1 MKASE
6 IRAKWLA
13 FFEEKGHKIEPS
25 APLVP
30 HNDPSLLWINAG
42 MAPLK
47 QYFDGR
53 VVPSNPRIAN
63 SQKCIRTNDIENVG
77 KTRRHHT
84 FFEMLGNFSI
94 GDYFKEEVI
103 TWAWEFLTSPQ
114 WIGFDP
120 ERLSVTV
127 YPEDT
132 EAFEFWNKKI
142 GLPAERIYKLEEN
155 FWDIG
160 EGPCGPC
167 TEIFY
172 DRGDAYG
179 DLNDPECWPGGEN
192 ERFLEVWNLVFS
204 QFNHNKDGS
213 YTPLPNKN
221 IDTGAGL
228 ERFASI
234 LQNVD
239 SNFDTDLFQPIIQ
252 KTSELA
258 GVKYH
263 VNNEHDVALKVIAD
277 HVRTVAFS
285 VGDGVLPSN
294 EGRGYVIR
302 RLLRR
307 AVRYGKVIG
316 MDKPFLYSL
325 TPIVGEIMGVYYPE
339 VVEKREFI
347 EKVIRTE
354 EERFHETLSDGLA
367 ILAEMTEKARKEGS
381 TEISGADAFKL
392 YDTYG
397 FPFDLTEDFASE
409 KGMTVDR
416 EGFDRSMQ
424 EQRDRAR
431 AARQD
436 SESMKVQGGPLADL
450 TVKSEFVGYNELVT
464 TAKVIA
470 LVHENQ
476 FVDLVGVGE
485 TCQVVLDRT
494 PFYSESG
501 GQVSDHGYIT
511 AGELRLKVE
520 DVSKAPHGQHVHTVV
535 VESGVLRKDDTV
547 QASVSA
553 AVRDDI
559 IKNHTAT
566 HLLHKALK
574 EVLGEHVN
582 QAGSLV
588 APERLRFD
596 FSHFGSITT
605 EELRDIEQRVNQQ
618 IWKSTPLSISL
629 KPIAEAKAMG
639 AMALFGEKYGDV
651 VRVVQVGDY
660 SLELCGGC
668 HVSNTSQIGL
678 FKLVSESGI
687 GSGVR
692 RIEAVT
698 GRNAY
703 LYLDQQLELLNDA
716 AALLKSNIQDVP
728 KRIDSLFAQMKEISR
743 ENESLKV
750 KLGKIEAG
758 SLSDQLKHI
767 DGVPVLIA
775 QVNAGDMESLRSIV
789 DQMKTKLG
797 SAVIVLG
804 AVAEDKVNLVAAVT
818 SDWVAK
824 GYHAGK
830 LIKETAA
837 VVGGSGGGRPDMAQA
852 GGKDA
857 AKLPEA
863 LNQAEQWVAQQVA
876 VK

>member
-6 IRAKWLA
+6 IRAKWLK
-13 FFEEKGHKIEPS
+13 FFESKGHTIEPS

-47 QYFDGR
+47 PYFDGR
-53 VVPSNPRIAN
+53 VVPENPRIAN

-94 GDYFKEEVI
+94 GEYFKEEAI
-103 TWAWEFLTSPQ
+103 TWAWEFLTSPD

-120 ERLSVTV
+120 NRLSVTV

-132 EAFEFWNKKI
+132 EAFELWTKKI
-142 GLPAERIYKLEEN
+142 GLPEERIYKLQEN

-172 DRGDAYG
+172 DRGDKYG
-179 DLNDPECWPGGEN
+179 DLSDPECWPGGEN

-234 LQNVD
+234 LQDVD

-252 KTSELA
+252 KTAQLA
-258 GVKYH
+258 GVTYKQ
-263 VNNEHDVALKVIAD
+263 NEEYDVALKVIAD
-277 HVRTVAFS
+277 HIRTVAFS

-307 AVRYGKVIG
+307 AVRYGKVLG
-316 MDKPFLYSL
+316 MDKSFLYTL
-325 TPIVGEIMGVYYPE
+325 TPIVGEVMGVYYPE

-347 EKVIRTE
+347 EKIIRIE

-367 ILAEMTEKARKEGS
+367 ILAEMVEKARNEGS
-381 TEISGADAFKL
+381 TVISGPDAFKL

-397 FPFDLTEDFASE
+397 FPFDLTEDFAAE

-416 EGFDRSMQ
+416 AGFDQAMQ

-431 AARQD
+431 EARKETD
-436 SESMKVQGGPLADL
+436 SMKVQGGPLADL
-450 TVKSEFVGYNELVT
+450 TVKSEFVGYTDLVT
-464 TAKVIA
+464 AAKVIA
-470 LVHENQ
+470 VVHENQ
-476 FVDLVGVGE
+476 FVDLVGTGE
-485 TCQVVLDRT
+485 TCQVILDQT
-494 PFYSESG
+494 PFYAESG

-511 AGELRLKVE
+511 AGDTVLKVE
-520 DVSKAPHGQHVHTVV
+520 DVGKAPHGQYVHTVV
-535 VESGVLRKDDTV
+535 VEAGVLRKGDTV
-547 QASVSA
+547 QATVTQD
-553 AVRDDI
+553 VREDI

-596 FSHFGSITT
+596 FSHFGSISA
-605 EELRDIEQRVNQQ
+605 EELQEIEQRVNAQ
-618 IWKSTPLSISL
+618 IWKSIEVEISL

-639 AMALFGEKYGDV
+639 AMALFGEKYGDI
-651 VRVVQVGDY
+651 VRVVQVGGY

-668 HVSNTSQIGL
+668 HVRNTSQIGL
-678 FKLVSESGI
+678 FKIVSESGI

-692 RIEAVT
+692 RIEATT

-703 LYLDQQLELLNDA
+703 QYLDGQLQLLRDA
-716 AALLKSNIQDVP
+716 ASLLKSNIGDVP
-728 KRIDSLFAQMKEISR
+728 KRIDGLFAQLKEVSR
-743 ENESLKV
+743 ENESLKA
-750 KLGKIEAG
+750 KLSGIEAG
-758 SLSDQLKHI
+758 SLTDQAKTV
-767 DGVPVLIA
+767 DGVTVLAA
-775 QVNAGDMESLRSIV
+775 QVSAGDMESLRNIV

-804 AVAEDKVNLVAAVT
+804 AAAEDKVNLVAAVT
-818 SDWVAK
+818 PDLVSK

-830 LIKETAA
+830 LIKEVASRC
-837 VVGGSGGGRPDMAQA
+837 GGGGGGRPDMAQA

-857 AKLPEA
+857 SKLQEA
-863 LNQAEQWVAQQVA
+863 LQSVEQLVAA
-876 VK
+876 K